1 MRFPGSFGSAYLY
14 YVVPKVILFRVEH
27 SRSTLVPK
35 VDSSIEQAAVGD
47 QRKSGRR
54 CERHFRGCRLA
65 RCRQA
70 ASKHCR
76 VGGCFLWSFTDQ
88 EDETMSLLDGKKHDR
103 TLAQSEALLFNL
115 LLEKRTKKD
124 QCETALIYR
133 HLQRLPPP

>member
-1 MRFPGSFGSAYLY
+1 MTSANRAAGAKDIFGAAAW
-14 YVVPKVILFRVEH
+14 R
-27 SRSTLVPK
+27 
-35 VDSSIEQAAVGD
+35 AAV
-47 QRKSGRR
+47 
-54 CERHFRGCRLA
+54 RLPPSIA
-65 RCRQA
+65 EWED
-70 ASKHCR
+70 ASC
-76 VGGCFLWSFTDQ
+76 GSFTDQ